1 MLPMA
6 KIIDIFKA
14 LSCESRFNIVV
25 KLINETECNVKAL
38 AEELKIPQPNVSQHL
53 LVLKNAGIIEG
64 YKQGTQIRYR
74 VINDFVIKTIK
85 TSESALQ
92 KGMIISLI
100 FLMAFSPKVFA
111 EELSAQKFELK
122 ELDFKEALMIALEN
136 NNELRAMKKA
146 LCASERNI
154 GIERSQLLPHLS
166 VGETFETTNNPVS
179 ALGMKLYQAR
189 VTSSDLGVETLNTP
203 GTIANFLT
211 YGMLEQVILDKKSM
225 VEVKIAQT
233 RYSENGYIYLRK
245 QEDLMK
251 AVAQAFISISMDED
265 IIKVIELDLDDKK
278 EQLKIAEIR
287 YKSKKGPYSTVLEAT
302 TLVALAEQ
310 KLVTAK
316 RNLVVTKRALG
327 LLLGTR
333 EAVEI
338 AKVMPKFGLCAIEYY
353 KQYAEYRN
361 DVKAMD
367 IHVQNSKNNIK
378 LAQADWYPRL
388 TMNAIYN
395 LNSNTFPLGV
405 QGNNYIAGA
414 FFRWEAFDGNKR
426 KYEILKAKD
435 QSIEAKENLEWLKKT
450 VDFKVFESY
459 SKVEELNENLKI
471 AITALKAAEEGKNL
485 IIKRWQNSLSKFV
498 EVEEAQ
504 ANLDKARA
512 EVVNSRD
519 ELKLELINLYFES
532 GTIKKELQL

>member
-1 MLPMA
+1 
-6 KIIDIFKA
+6 
-14 LSCESRFNIVV
+14 
-25 KLINETECNVKAL
+25 
-38 AEELKIPQPNVSQHL
+38 
-53 LVLKNAGIIEG
+53 
-64 YKQGTQIRYR
+64 
-74 VINDFVIKTIK
+74 
-85 TSESALQ
+85 
-92 KGMIISLI
+92 
-100 FLMAFSPKVFA
+100 
-111 EELSAQKFELK
+111 
-122 ELDFKEALMIALEN
+122 
-136 NNELRAMKKA
+136 
-146 LCASERNI
+146 
-154 GIERSQLLPHLS
+154 
-166 VGETFETTNNPVS
+166 
-179 ALGMKLYQAR
+179 
-189 VTSSDLGVETLNTP
+189 
-203 GTIANFLT
+203 
-211 YGMLEQVILDKKSM
+211 
-225 VEVKIAQT
+225 
-233 RYSENGYIYLRK
+233 
-245 QEDLMK
+245 MK